1 MTDVDERDEWG
12 ADQHDATITVDGNQ
26 VPVKANE
33 DFAEVV
39 SCVINRYNISNAAVT
54 VHYEDGT
61 SATNLPKSEA
71 PDDFNG
77 IRSVEIKKKK
87 DNA

>member
-1 MTDVDERDEWG
+1 MTDIDERDQWG
-12 ADQHDATITVDGNQ
+12 ADHHDATITVDGNQ
-26 VPVKANE
+26 VPVKE
-33 DFAEVV
+33 DEGFQEMV

-54 VHYEDGT
+54 VHYEDGR

-71 PDDFNG
+71 PDDFSG
-77 IRSVEIKKKK
+77 VRSVEIKKKK